1 MKQEVVVLTDA
12 GSDGA
17 GETVA
22 SVRGTPV
29 TDREIHRQVW
39 HLAWPSV
46 TAMLLQ
52 SFNSLMDTFFVG
64 HLPEGAQ
71 ALAATGVGGGI
82 VFLLVSLAM
91 GVTVG
96 TTALVARFTGA
107 QEPVQTARATGQSV
121 SLVVLLAL
129 LCGVPAYIWQEQIV
143 GLMLDPARNP
153 QATRLCVAFLGA
165 ALLATLP
172 LFIWN
177 VLQAAFRGVG
187 DARTPMRITG
197 AAIGVHV
204 LGDWLLIYGHSGV
217 PRMGVVGAGTALA
230 LSWCAGMLLF
240 GAAAW
245 RHATLRTAFQ
255 WRHLKPDLAWYGRIL
270 RIGVPASVQA
280 LVRTVSMMLFTG
292 MLARTMDGAAAVAA
306 LQIGIRAESIAFM
319 PGFGYGIAASALV
332 GQALGARDPD
342 RAERAAR
349 VAMWQAL
356 GVMCL
361 MAILFVIGA
370 RSITRVFSADPQV
383 IGLGVA
389 YLRIN
394 ALCEPFLAPGMV
406 LTGALQGAG
415 ETVKPT
421 LITLI
426 TMVFLRLP
434 LASLLMFTWDLQ
446 AVGAWWAMTATTVV
460 GGLMTLRL
468 FQAGHWKRV
477 CV

>member
-1 MKQEVVVLTDA
+1 MDTEAPAGVGDA
-12 GSDGA
+12 L
-17 GETVA
+17 
-22 SVRGTPV
+22 V

-71 ALAATGVGGGI
+71 ALAATGVGGGV

-107 QEPVQTARATGQSV
+107 QDPAQAARATGQSL
-121 SLVVLLAL
+121 SLAALLAL
-129 LCGVPAYIWQEQIV
+129 LCGVPAYCWREQIV
-143 GLMLDPARNP
+143 SLLLDPGRNP
-153 QATRLCVAFLGA
+153 QASRLCVAFLGA

-172 LFIWN
+172 LFVWN

-187 DARTPMRITG
+187 DARTPMRVTG
-197 AAIGVHV
+197 AAISVHV
-204 LGDWLLIYGHSGV
+204 IGDWLLIYGHWGL
-217 PRMGVVGAGTALA
+217 PRMGVVGAGVALA
-230 LSWCAGMLLF
+230 LSWCVGMFLF
-240 GAAAW
+240 GVAAW
-245 RHATLRTAFQ
+245 RHVVLREAFR
-255 WRHLKPDLAWYGRIL
+255 WRHWRPDVAWYGRIL

-292 MLARTMDGAAAVAA
+292 MLARTVEGAAAVAA
-306 LQIGIRAESIAFM
+306 LQIGIRAEGIAFM

-332 GQALGARDPD
+332 GQALGARDAD
-342 RAERAAR
+342 RAERAAQA
-349 VAMWQAL
+349 AMWQAL
-356 GVMCL
+356 CVMCL
-361 MAILFVIGA
+361 MATLFFAGA
-370 RSITRVFSADPQV
+370 WPIARAFSADPQV

-406 LTGALQGAG
+406 LTSALQGAG

-421 LITLI
+421 LITVV

-434 LASLLMFTWDLQ
+434 LASLLMFTWNLQ
-446 AVGAWWAMTATTVV
+446 AVGAWWAMTVTTVA
-460 GGLMTLRL
+460 GGLMTLGL
-468 FQAGHWKRV
+468 FRTGQWKRV
-477 CV
+477 RV